1 MPNTF
6 RIEGT
11 PNNNKVA
18 IECMSDLYL
27 RLRERAISS
36 YGYNEE
42 GMYLAD
48 VKNMAMDVDGWY
60 GYDTTFRDT
69 KNFDI
74 VKEMVD
80 DNIPL
85 VVGTTGSITYDNHA
99 MSVNGY
105 IKMQKTSGWWIS
117 HRRTPN
123 GSWRSMTGT
132 RTVIHGAEKS
142 RDGSMTQIK
151 KAEPTSST
159 PTEIQSSFL
168 SARFQ
173 TCPPSNSQPS
183 VSDSI

>member
-105 IKMQKTSGWWIS
+105 IKMQKTSGWWIFTSTDTKWILAVDDGHQDS
-117 HRRTPN
+117 H
-123 GSWRSMTGT
+123 SWG
-132 RTVIHGAEKS
+132 GEN